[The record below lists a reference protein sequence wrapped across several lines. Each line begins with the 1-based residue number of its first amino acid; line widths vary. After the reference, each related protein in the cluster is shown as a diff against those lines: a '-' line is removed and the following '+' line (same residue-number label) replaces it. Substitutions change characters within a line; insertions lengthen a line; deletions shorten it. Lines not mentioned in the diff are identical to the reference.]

1 MPRRI
6 ESLFIAGPAGRLE
19 AVLEEPEDQAPREAV
34 LICHPHPQFGGT
46 LHNKVVYRMARGLR
60 RAGAV
65 ALRFNYRG
73 VNMSEGIY
81 DNGVGELEDARVA
94 LEFLRSRYPELLFS
108 LAGFSF
114 GSRIIL
120 KLGCEIP
127 QVRRLIAVGFPA
139 GDPAYRV
146 SFPRL
151 RSGIRIRVVE
161 RGDPSWPP
169 VVLVHGWGCS
179 VYVFRYNLPALAEA
193 GFRSIAVDL
202 KGHGLSDKPLAS
214 DEYTIDS
221 LVEHLRDILDAL
233 GLERPALAG
242 HSLGGSLIYHFAS
255 RYPERARCLG
265 MLSPVGFKGVP
276 LMWLYRF
283 LTPAALMPILRQI
296 NPRVVV
302 KRALKRVYGKRGHFT
317 KRDVEEYLAPSQF
330 PEYALAMRE
339 LLHSYDWNAADH
351 RQLGGTSVCR
361 CEAELRSGADAR
373 DQPSGLP
380 DPAQKGRLPSP
391 HVGNEAYGVCA
402 KPHTAQ

>member
-1 MPRRI
+1 MP
-6 ESLFIAGPAGRLE
+6 
-19 AVLEEPEDQAPREAV
+19 
-34 LICHPHPQFGGT
+34 
-46 LHNKVVYRMARGLR
+46 
-60 RAGAV
+60 
-65 ALRFNYRG
+65 
-73 VNMSEGIY
+73 
-81 DNGVGELEDARVA
+81 
-94 LEFLRSRYPELLFS
+94 
-108 LAGFSF
+108 GFS
-114 GSRIIL
+114 
-120 KLGCEIP
+120 
-127 QVRRLIAVGFPA
+127 RRRNLTPGEMFPA

-265 MLSPVGFKGVP
+265 MLSPVGLKGVP

-283 LTPAALMPILRQI
+283 LTPTVLMPILRQI

-339 LLHSYDWNAADH
+339 LLHSYDWSAADH
-351 RQLGGTSVCR
+351 RHLATVNLPAVGVWGSLDHMMPDDGMGIFVPLVPQIV
-361 CEAELRSGADAR
+361 LRAIPDA
-373 DQPSGLP
+373 GHVIMEETP
-380 DPAQKGRLPSP
+380 DE
-391 HVGNEAYGVCA
+391 VNEALIGLLRRAGV
-402 KPHTAQ
+402 